1 MTFAI
6 LRSHLAAQYLRLYA
20 ADRNVPKLTQPDLHA
35 ATADMV
41 IAITSPEVNMILAD
55 RIRRDDILLAPF
67 STRDLFREIL
77 RRFKEDVCVDGS
89 LTEFDRTI
97 LHQMVRHHV
106 THIENET
113 AN

>member
-1 MTFAI
+1 MNFHTTTTHI
-6 LRSHLAAQYLRLYA
+6 AAHFLRLYA
-20 ADRNVPKLTQPDLHA
+20 EHRKLPKLSPRDLHA
-35 ATADMV
+35 GGAEMV
-41 IAITSPEVNMILAD
+41 IAFTSPEVNMILAD

-97 LHQMVRHHV
+97 LHQMVKHHV

-113 AN
+113 AD